1 MNNENQTIIN
11 SDDFLILARK
21 RDDLIFQAHLID
33 QEIQRYKIKVKKERE
48 EKAERVLGI
57 LAKNKLSID
66 DLEHIINRVI
76 ESKKKGN

>member
-1 MNNENQTIIN
+1 MNNENQTIMN

-33 QEIQRYKIKVKKERE
+33 QEIQRYKIKFKKEKE

-57 LAKNKLSID
+57 LTKNKLSID

>member
-1 MNNENQTIIN
+1 MNN
-11 SDDFLILARK
+11 DDFLILARK

-48 EKAERVLGI
+48 EKAGRVLGI

-66 DLEHIINRVI
+66 DLEQIINRGL